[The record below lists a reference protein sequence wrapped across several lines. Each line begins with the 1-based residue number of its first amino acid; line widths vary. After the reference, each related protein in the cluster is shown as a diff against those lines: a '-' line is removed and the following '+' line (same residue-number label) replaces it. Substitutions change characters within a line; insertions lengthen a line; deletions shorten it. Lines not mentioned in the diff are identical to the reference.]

1 MERVTATALTLD
13 TFLEILR
20 SQALVERG
28 ARIAVARA
36 PGRLDVMGGIADYSG
51 SLVLQRPIAE
61 ATFAAVQRIDG
72 DLLEIISVGRPPYA
86 IALDRLRG
94 PLDTAR
100 GEERNV
106 DRSGGGLDIARG
118 PADLYA
124 DARARFSRVEE
135 QWASYV
141 AGPLLVLMRERGL
154 TFSGGVRIVI
164 ASNVPEGKGVSSS
177 AALETAVM
185 RASCEAFDLAMAA
198 HDLALLCQRSENL
211 ISGAPCGVMDQ
222 MTCVFGREDALM
234 ALLCQP
240 AELQPDVPI
249 PSELALWG
257 IDSGE
262 RHAIGGSD
270 YGAVRTATFMGYRI
284 LRARADVPDDYLAN
298 VSPSQFDDA
307 LAPLLPEEMS
317 GDVFLREYGST
328 ADPVTTVDPARVY
341 KVRVATAHPIRE
353 HARVRTFRRLLLGP
367 ANEDQRREL
376 GDLMYQSHASYSASG
391 LGSAG
396 TDRLV
401 DLVRQEGPGNGLYG
415 ARITGGGSGG
425 TVAVLGLR
433 DAAAAIGRVAA
444 AYHAAIGHQPQ
455 IFSGSSPGVASFGA
469 RTIVS

>member
-1 MERVTATALTLD
+1 MERGAAAALTLD
-13 TFLEILR
+13 TFLELLR
-20 SQALVERG
+20 SQALVEPG
-28 ARIAVARA
+28 ARVAVSRA

-61 ATFAAVQRIDG
+61 ATFAAVQRIDRG
-72 DLLEIISVGRPPYA
+72 VLEIVSVGRPPYT
-86 IALDRLRG
+86 IALDRLRS
-94 PLDTAR
+94 PLDEAPGGPSR
-100 GEERNV
+100 PAER
-106 DRSGGGLDIARG
+106 
-118 PADLYA
+118 YA
-124 DARARFSRVEE
+124 DARALFEPVQE

-141 AGPLLVLMRERGL
+141 AGPLLVLMRERAL
-154 TFSGGVRIVI
+154 AFSGGVRIVI
-164 ASNVPEGKGVSSS
+164 ASDVPEGKGVSSS

-185 RASCEAFDLAMAA
+185 RALCEAFSLRVDT

-240 AELQPDVPI
+240 AELQPDLPI

-270 YGAVRTATFMGYRI
+270 YGAVRTGTFMGYRI

-353 HARVRTFRRLLLGP
+353 HARVKTFRRLLLGP
-367 ANEDQRREL
+367 ADEDQRREL
-376 GDLMYQSHASYSASG
+376 GNLMYQSHASYSACG
-391 LGSAG
+391 LGSTG

-401 DLVRQEGPGNGLYG
+401 ALVRQEGPGSGLYG

-444 AYHAAIGHQPQ
+444 AYHAATGHQPQ